1 MAETTPINAN
11 GAELDALL
19 SEREGPVLV
28 DLWAPWCAPC
38 RAIAPALEKIAE
50 QYAGRAT
57 IAKVNIDDSPEVARR
72 LGVSSIPTLILF
84 DGGSEAARLVGV
96 QSEAAL
102 ARAIESAL
110 TISPSVER
118 NSRARANCSVGNDT
132 KDPATRSLPAD
143 WLSATRRYC
152 SRTKSAN
159 TSEKIWSSI
168 TYPRRSRLRRAS
180 P

>member
-110 TISPSVER
+110 QT
-118 NSRARANCSVGNDT
+118 
-132 KDPATRSLPAD
+132 
-143 WLSATRRYC
+143 
-152 SRTKSAN
+152 N
-159 TSEKIWSSI
+159 T
-168 TYPRRSRLRRAS
+168 A
-180 P
+180 